1 MKSFKSQFSVFNRE
15 GFLFQF
21 KLHSILLSL
30 AVPSHNWKLSP
41 LNGMPDHV
49 LTTLV
54 HFLYNECL
62 PAGLSEETARDCIKS
77 LTPMP
82 EFNTFTSLCQTFLR
96 NTALRHRQYICD
108 CFLKHE
114 IEWLVWMC
122 RSWFGS
128 FYHSFTEIVSLIDDM
143 HSCANKIINLFTCK
157 KPHSKGVMP
166 DDALVAN
173 PQKLCY
179 VIKQAT
185 REGAVGQLS

>member
-1 MKSFKSQFSVFNRE
+1 
-15 GFLFQF
+15 
-21 KLHSILLSL
+21 
-30 AVPSHNWKLSP
+30 
-41 LNGMPDHV
+41 
-49 LTTLV
+49 
-54 HFLYNECL
+54 
-62 PAGLSEETARDCIKS
+62 
-77 LTPMP
+77 
-82 EFNTFTSLCQTFLR
+82 
-96 NTALRHRQYICD
+96 
-108 CFLKHE
+108 
-114 IEWLVWMC
+114 MC

-128 FYHSFTEIVSLIDDM
+128 FYLSFTEIVSLIDDM